1 MDDNCFQAAY
11 GGSFLNHQFLVSAAA
26 PVYHN
31 APSSLQPMLDANG
44 QLALDKNGKIIQDGN
59 ITPIGAPFQSAPG
72 QTFDQNC
79 AVNTIYSANLTSV
92 NSNTNSNGLLPSQ
105 NDSNP
110 NDSTRPNIP
119 TIGDS
124 LDGAGVSWKWYSG
137 GWDAAL
143 ASSPTNP
150 ANGGKTPSNPTVDP
164 NFQWHLLSAP
174 SEHVTGTVPSRLTSG
189 FLGCGTEAARA
200 CRK

>member
-1 MDDNCFQAAY
+1 
-11 GGSFLNHQFLVSAAA
+11 
-26 PVYHN
+26 
-31 APSSLQPMLDANG
+31 MLDANG

-79 AVNTIYSANLTSV
+79 AVNTIYSANLTPV
-92 NSNTNSNGLLPSQ
+92 NSNPNSNGLLPSR

-137 GWDAAL
+137 GWDAAIL
-143 ASSPTNP
+143 SYARSKGAYVGATL
-150 ANGGKTPSNPTVDP
+150 NGAELNQDHGKTKSLYGHEVAFSQILNGSVHMPDQS
-164 NFQWHLLSAP
+164 
-174 SEHVTGTVPSRLTSG
+174 
-189 FLGCGTEAARA
+189 AAREFVETVNHA
-200 CRK
+200 VERASR

>member
-26 PVYHN
+26 PVYPN

-79 AVNTIYSANLTSV
+79 AVNTIYSANLTPV
-92 NSNTNSNGLLPSQ
+92 NSNPNSNGLLPSQ

-110 NDSTRPNIP
+110 NDSTRPYIP

-174 SEHVTGTVPSRLTSG
+174 SEHVTGTVSSRLTSG
-189 FLGCGTEAARA
+189 FLGCGTEVARA

>member
-92 NSNTNSNGLLPSQ
+92 NSNPNSNGLLPSQ

-137 GWDAAL
+137 G
-143 ASSPTNP
+143 
-150 ANGGKTPSNPTVDP
+150 
-164 NFQWHLLSAP
+164 
-174 SEHVTGTVPSRLTSG
+174 
-189 FLGCGTEAARA
+189 LGRGPGQVAHEPGQ
-200 CRK
+200 

>member
-26 PVYHN
+26 PVYPN

-59 ITPIGAPFQSAPG
+59 ITPIGAPFQSVPG

-79 AVNTIYSANLTSV
+79 AVNTIYSANLTPV
-92 NSNTNSNGLLPSQ
+92 NSNPNSNGLLPSQ

-124 LDGAGVSWKWYSG
+124 LD
-137 GWDAAL
+137 
-143 ASSPTNP
+143 
-150 ANGGKTPSNPTVDP
+150 
-164 NFQWHLLSAP
+164 
-174 SEHVTGTVPSRLTSG
+174 VPG
-189 FLGCGTEAARA
+189 
-200 CRK
+200 

>member
-1 MDDNCFQAAY
+1 M
-11 GGSFLNHQFLVSAAA
+11 GSL
-26 PVYHN
+26 PWTRI
-31 APSSLQPMLDANG
+31 
-44 QLALDKNGKIIQDGN
+44 GKIIQDGN

-79 AVNTIYSANLTSV
+79 AVNTIYSANLTPV
-92 NSNTNSNGLLPSQ
+92 NSNPNSNGLLPSQ

-119 TIGDS
+119 MIGDS
-124 LDGAGVSWKWYSG
+124 LEGAGVSWKWYSG

-164 NFQWHLLSAP
+164 NFQFLKLRFLNLAP
-174 SEHVTGTVPSRLTSG
+174 MGQRHASPGHRPGNRI
-189 FLGCGTEAARA
+189 A
-200 CRK
+200 C

>member
-1 MDDNCFQAAY
+1 MDDNFFQAAY

-26 PVYHN
+26 PVYPN

-79 AVNTIYSANLTSV
+79 AVNTIYSANLTPV
-92 NSNTNSNGLLPSQ
+92 NANPNSNGLLPSQ

-110 NDSTRPNIP
+110 NDSTRPYIP

-124 LDGAGVSWKWYSG
+124 LDGARRRGEGVITHRK
-137 GWDAAL
+137 
-143 ASSPTNP
+143 PTCDI
-150 ANGGKTPSNPTVDP
+150 AV
-164 NFQWHLLSAP
+164 
-174 SEHVTGTVPSRLTSG
+174 SRLQ
-189 FLGCGTEAARA
+189 LCRA
-200 CRK
+200 EGRYREQ

>member
-26 PVYHN
+26 PVYPN

-59 ITPIGAPFQSAPG
+59 ITPIGATFQNAPG

-79 AVNTIYSANLTSV
+79 AVNTIYSANLTPV
-92 NSNTNSNGLLPSQ
+92 NSNPNSNGLLPSQ

-150 ANGGKTPSNPTVDP
+150 ANGVRNPVSVQLFGCVIQCQF
-164 NFQWHLLSAP
+164 NFSHLERKKQYLQPRLHAAP
-174 SEHVTGTVPSRLTSG
+174 AGL
-189 FLGCGTEAARA
+189 AR
-200 CRK
+200 RW